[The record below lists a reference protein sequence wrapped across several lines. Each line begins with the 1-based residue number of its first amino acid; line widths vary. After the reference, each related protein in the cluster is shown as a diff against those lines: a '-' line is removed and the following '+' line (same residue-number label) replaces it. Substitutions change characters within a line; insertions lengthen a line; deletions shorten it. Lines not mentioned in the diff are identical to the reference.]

1 MNPYLSVIAEIE
13 AKPGCEDRVRDEL
26 KKMTAATRQE
36 NGCVQY
42 DLHEST
48 VQPGQFWFYENWTTP
63 EALDAH
69 SRSAH
74 IQAFRAI
81 APELLARATRVVTC
95 RRVS

>member
-1 MNPYLSVIAEIE
+1 MHSYLSVVAEIT
-13 AKPGCEDRVRDEL
+13 AKPGCEERVRGEL
-26 KKMTAATRQE
+26 QKMTAATRLE
-36 NGCVQY
+36 AGCVQY

-48 VQPGQFWFYENWTTP
+48 VEPGQFWFYENWTTP

-81 APELLARATRVVTC
+81 APDLLAKPTRVVTC
-95 RRVS
+95 RRVA

>member
-1 MNPYLSVIAEIE
+1 MHSYLSVVAEIT
-13 AKPGCEDRVRDEL
+13 AKPGCEDRVREEL
-26 KKMTAATRQE
+26 LKMTAATRLE
-36 NGCVQY
+36 DGCVQY

-48 VQPGQFWFYENWTTP
+48 VEAGQFWFYENWTTP

-81 APELLARATRVVTC
+81 APELLAKPTRVVTC
-95 RRVS
+95 RRVA